1 MILVAL
7 AVVVSTAFGV
17 VYERRADRASVA
29 ARGALRL
36 MLYVLVPF
44 VSFVNV
50 AHLRLTVGGGAGLA
64 FAYLAI
70 GAAGLAA
77 WAVGRWAMRLPAPT
91 LGALICSVILVNTGY
106 LGLPMTV
113 ALLGAKNL
121 GSAVAYDQVVSG
133 PILFVFGFAVGAAFG
148 AQAGE
153 SGLMRFRAFLTRN
166 PPLLAVVAGLLAPAS
181 AAPAPLV
188 RTSHLV
194 VAALLPLGFFAVGV
208 NLSSERREEGA
219 SLLERPD
226 QRVLLAVGLR
236 LFAAPLILAG
246 VSATVVALPSAYLL
260 QAAMPAAISSLIV
273 GQAYGLD
280 QRLIATVI
288 VWSTATV
295 LLVGVATAAI

>member
-1 MILVAL
+1 L
-7 AVVVSTAFGV
+7 
-17 VYERRADRASVA
+17 
-29 ARGALRL
+29 
-36 MLYVLVPF
+36 
-44 VSFVNV
+44 
-50 AHLRLTVGGGAGLA
+50 
-64 FAYLAI
+64 
-70 GAAGLAA
+70 
-77 WAVGRWAMRLPAPT
+77 
-91 LGALICSVILVNTGY
+91 
-106 LGLPMTV
+106 
-113 ALLGAKNL
+113 
-121 GSAVAYDQVVSG
+121 
-133 PILFVFGFAVGAAFG
+133 
-148 AQAGE
+148 
-153 SGLMRFRAFLTRN
+153 RAFLTRN

-181 AAPAPLV
+181 AAPALLV

-236 LFAAPLILAG
+236 LLAAPLILAG